1 MSQLKRLSKQ
11 AELVRERREI
21 AFRPERSLF
30 REVAKISKKKGLSM
44 NRVVNDLVKEG
55 IKKGVNTLARI

>member
-1 MSQLKRLSKQ
+1 MSAVKRVSKHT
-11 AELVRERREI
+11 ELVRERREI

-44 NRVVNDLVKEG
+44 NKVVNELVKEG
-55 IKKGVNTLARI
+55 IKKGENTLA